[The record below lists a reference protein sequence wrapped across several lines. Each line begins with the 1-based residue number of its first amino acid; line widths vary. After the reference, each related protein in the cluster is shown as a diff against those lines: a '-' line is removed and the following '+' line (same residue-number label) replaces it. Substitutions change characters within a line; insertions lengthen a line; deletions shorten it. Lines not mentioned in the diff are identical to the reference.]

1 VLGQIASLDQVVQL
15 FGAKQMVV
23 HTLQDLPS
31 LIRTCEQAA
40 EHHIALAKRAHTEFQ
55 RLFHERRAGEALLRA
70 DKYRKAL
77 CQLQEARNER
87 AAPAELGASARQRG
101 NKPPVDDPPR
111 R

>member
-1 VLGQIASLDQVVQL
+1 
-15 FGAKQMVV
+15 MVG
-23 HTLQDLPS
+23 HTLQNLPS

-77 CQLQEARNER
+77 CQVQEARNER
-87 AAPAELGASARQRG
+87 DAPAELGASARQRG
-101 NKPPVDDPPR
+101 NKPPVSDPT
-111 R
+111 

>member
-1 VLGQIASLDQVVQL
+1 
-15 FGAKQMVV
+15 MVV
-23 HTLQDLPS
+23 HTLHELPS

-77 CQLQEARNER
+77 CQVQEKRDDREVPARS
-87 AAPAELGASARQRG
+87 GASARQWG